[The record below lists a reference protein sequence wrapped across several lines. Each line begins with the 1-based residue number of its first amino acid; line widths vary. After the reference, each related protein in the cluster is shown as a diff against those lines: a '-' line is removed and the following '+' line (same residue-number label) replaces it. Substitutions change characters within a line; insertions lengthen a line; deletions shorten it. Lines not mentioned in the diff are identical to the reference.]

1 MSAYEKLVFCSLLI
15 TEFIQFNK
23 SMNIFIRAS
32 QRKSVV
38 SPNQFAKCL
47 SLATE
52 WPKDIQS
59 RNAWH
64 SWHFTNLNEGDF
76 WTPNLLGLHSIYA
89 ETNHQVGPFCE
100 TDTVC
105 HSKWCPS
112 SPTVPTVGQRENM
125 QKHHTSPPLDD
136 WGDYRC
142 NRGWGATKP
151 LIHLDPNL
159 KQLIF
164 FDGMGGS
171 WDDVMMV
178 GLSKPFPP
186 ENQRIFQIWWH
197 YITLLFLQQE
207 PDEFCWSHFFLKF
220 SNIFAVIRSDSR
232 WSPGMNVLPG
242 VYLEAFPWSLGAVWI
257 ILAHAKRI

>member
-1 MSAYEKLVFCSLLI
+1 MTFVTFYQSQWRGFLDAKFTWSSFHLCRNEPPSGTLLW
-15 TEFIQFNK
+15 N
-23 SMNIFIRAS
+23 SY
-32 QRKSVV
+32 
-38 SPNQFAKCL
+38 CL
-47 SLATE
+47 SL
-52 WPKDIQS
+52 QM
-59 RNAWH
+59 
-64 SWHFTNLNEGDF
+64 
-76 WTPNLLGLHSIYA
+76 
-89 ETNHQVGPFCE
+89 V
-100 TDTVC
+100 
-105 HSKWCPS
+105 PS
-112 SPTVPTVGQRENM
+112 SPTVSTVGQRENM
-125 QKHHTSPPLDD
+125 QKHHTWPPLDD
-136 WGDYRC
+136 WGDY
-142 NRGWGATKP
+142 RGWGATKP

>member
-1 MSAYEKLVFCSLLI
+1 MTFVTFY
-15 TEFIQFNK
+15 Q
-23 SMNIFIRAS
+23 S
-32 QRKSVV
+32 QWRGILD
-38 SPNQFAKCL
+38 AK
-47 SLATE
+47 
-52 WPKDIQS
+52 
-59 RNAWH
+59 
-64 SWHFTNLNEGDF
+64 FTWSSFHLWIN
-76 WTPNLLGLHSIYA
+76 A

-100 TDTVC
+100 TGTVC

-112 SPTVPTVGQRENM
+112 SPTVSTVGQRENM

-136 WGDYRC
+136 WGDY
-142 NRGWGATKP
+142 RGWGATKP

-242 VYLEAFPWSLGAVWI
+242 VCLEAFPWSLGAVWI